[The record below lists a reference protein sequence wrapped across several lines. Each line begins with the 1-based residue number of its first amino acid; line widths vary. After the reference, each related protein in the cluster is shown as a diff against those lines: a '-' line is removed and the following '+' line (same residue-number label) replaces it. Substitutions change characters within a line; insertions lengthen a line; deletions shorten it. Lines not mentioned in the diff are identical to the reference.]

1 MAEPKKEVKIVW
13 RKVAPGSLRAG
24 LDQDIKAYEFRYE
37 LSSGKMRQLL
47 QAGKERETRD
57 VLKWMSAYSSLQELE
72 AQFPIDSPRE
82 ATNGPPASVR
92 TKPDTTSEKKVKITL
107 RKSKPGEFKARLRRS
122 IKRYEDIYEME
133 SQKMLELLSDFK
145 VRETAELTDWM
156 FDYKAIRHIEEAPR
170 DSEGNFIS
178 RVATDAE
185 IQESI
190 VEFKDRIRDHE
201 TRFNMSSA
209 KMLEQ
214 LANGQISETIE
225 IAEWKLDLRE
235 VQVLGEEI
243 RTIGTPGTAIAPYTN
258 FD

>member
-24 LDQDIKAYEFRYE
+24 LEQDIKAYEFRYE
-37 LSSGKMRQLL
+37 VSSEKMRQLL
-47 QAGKERETRD
+47 LVGKERETKD

-92 TKPDTTSEKKVKITL
+92 TKPDTTNEKKVKITL
-107 RKSKPGEFKARLRRS
+107 RKFKPGEFEARLRRS